1 MITDIAGRVF
11 QTGDIVAFSCNE
23 IKEANSVYKTCGMQ
37 LGVVRGVSKNDKVLV
52 RMPSGF
58 GGYRATFDTYIRNEK
73 NSIVLS
79 QFVIP
84 EIEQFQELFDIRNDL
99 L

>member
-1 MITDIAGRVF
+1 MITDIAGRRF

-23 IKEANSVYKTCGMQ
+23 IKEGRSTYKTCGMQ

-58 GGYRATFDTYIRNEK
+58 EGYSTTFDTYLRNEK

-84 EIEQFQELFDIRNDL
+84 EIEQFQELFGIREDL

>member
-23 IKEANSVYKTCGMQ
+23 IKETNSSYKTCGIH
-37 LGVVRGVSKNDKVLV
+37 LGVVRGISKNYKVLV

-58 GGYRATFDTYIRNEK
+58 GGMAKRYDTYIRDEK
-73 NSIVLS
+73 NAVVLS